1 MSAYIYILS
10 SGRNG
15 TLYVGVSSDLVQ
27 RVFQHKQHLAD
38 GFTKKYHV
46 DQLVWYEQT
55 DSIESAIRREKQ
67 IKAWN
72 REWKIKLIEATNP
85 YWNDLYSGIL

>member
-55 DSIESAIRREKQ
+55 DSIESAIQREKQ
-67 IKAWN
+67 IKAWK

>member
-38 GFTKKYHV
+38 GFTKQYHV

-67 IKAWN
+67 IKAWK

>member
-1 MSAYIYILS
+1 M
-10 SGRNG
+10 
-15 TLYVGVSSDLVQ
+15 YVGVSSDLVQ
-27 RVFQHKQHLAD
+27 RVFQHKQHLAG
-38 GFTKKYHV
+38 GFTKKYHF

-55 DSIESAIRREKQ
+55 DSIESAIQREKQ
-67 IKAWN
+67 IKAWK